1 MQRPCISYC
10 GLSTDIDIAYSFEY
24 NFWPLQAKEW
34 IRRPRLWPSQKLV
47 NEIVQNG
54 CHVVP
59 LGPLKSVKNDLFWRL
74 SFNTAEQKLVFA
86 FNHTQFLC
94 FGLLKAVMTECTQKM
109 KGYHNIMI
117 CYVVCL
123 VHLLVWVKNEECPN
137 FFIPSRNMFKIKVT
151 GQRNIY

>member
-1 MQRPCISYC
+1 MSSHRFKESVLDKRKNESLTNNYFIQCPCISYC

-59 LGPLKSVKNDLFWRL
+59 LGPIKSVKSDLFWRL
-74 SFNTAEQKLVFA
+74 SFINTAEQKLVSA
-86 FNHTQFLC
+86 FNHTQ
-94 FGLLKAVMTECTQKM
+94 
-109 KGYHNIMI
+109 
-117 CYVVCL
+117 
-123 VHLLVWVKNEECPN
+123 
-137 FFIPSRNMFKIKVT
+137 
-151 GQRNIY
+151 NIYALVS